1 MAWPKLPKYGLYIG
15 QCPSVRGPAQGDQKM
30 PDHQEL
36 VDRPVATPAPA
47 PAATLLLV
55 DDEPSI
61 LNALRRLF
69 RPQGWRTL
77 TAESAEA
84 ALELACQDRVDL
96 VISDMRMPNMDGAQ
110 FLQRMRELQPDAVR
124 ILLTGYADVASTIA
138 AINGGQIHRYI
149 AKPWDDND
157 IVLVVREALARRSL
171 ELRNREL
178 SALTT
183 HQNEELRQLNGRLE
197 DRVQQRT
204 AEIAQI
210 NDMLELAYSELKQN
224 FMLSM
229 RIFAGLMD
237 LRHDSLSG
245 QSRRVSEWVRR
256 VCEQLK
262 LDERTSHDIYV
273 AGLLHGI
280 GKLGFPDAMLG
291 KPMSLLTSEES
302 GRFRKHTLN
311 AEAALMPLAQLQT
324 VAKLI
329 RGQHERLDG
338 NGFPDGLEGDEIPLG
353 ARVLAPIVDY
363 DSLVTGLLAQRR
375 YSPED
380 AAASIRRGA
389 GSRYD
394 PRVVEAFVQ
403 VLQTP
408 LEEDGHDR
416 EIGALDLATGMEL
429 ARDFVGTQGQ
439 LLLAAGYVFDP
450 RVVRQVREYAQR
462 EGARLSLY
470 VKRTAPPAR

>member
-1 MAWPKLPKYGLYIG
+1 MTDRL
-15 QCPSVRGPAQGDQKM
+15 
-30 PDHQEL
+30 EL
-36 VDRPVATPAPA
+36 AEPPVAAPAPAMA

-77 TAESAEA
+77 TAEGGEA
-84 ALELACQDRVDL
+84 ALELARQNSVDL
-96 VISDMRMPNMDGAQ
+96 VISDMRMPGMDGAQ
-110 FLQRMRELQPDAVR
+110 LLRKMREQQPDAVR
-124 ILLTGYADVASTIA
+124 ILLTGYADISSTIA

-157 IVLVVREALARRSL
+157 IVLIVREALSRRTL
-171 ELRNREL
+171 EMRNREL
-178 SALTT
+178 SQLTT
-183 HQNEELRQLNGRLE
+183 RQNEELRGLNGQLE
-197 DRVQQRT
+197 ERVRQRT

-210 NDMLELAYSELKQN
+210 NDMLELAYAELKQN

-237 LRHDSLSG
+237 LRHPSLAG
-245 QSRRVSEWVRR
+245 QSRRVSEWARR
-256 VCEQLK
+256 VCERMK
-262 LDERTSHDIYV
+262 LDERSSHDIYV

-280 GKLGFPDAMLG
+280 GKLAFPDTMMG
-291 KPMSLLTSEES
+291 KPMSLLSSDES
-302 GRFRKHTLN
+302 VRFRKHTLN
-311 AEAALMPLAQLQT
+311 AEAALMPLGQLQP

-329 RGQHERLDG
+329 RSQHERLDG

-363 DSLVTGLLAQRR
+363 DCLVAGLLAERCFT
-375 YSPED
+375 PED

-394 PRVVEAFVQ
+394 PRVVEAFVE
-403 VLQTP
+403 VLKTP
-408 LEEDGHDR
+408 LPDQAHDR
-416 EIGALDLATGMEL
+416 EISALDLEPGMVL
-429 ARDFVGTQGQ
+429 ARDLVSNQGT
-439 LLLAAGYVFDP
+439 LLLAAGYAFDA

-462 EGARLSLY
+462 EGIRLVLH
-470 VKRTAPPAR
+470 VKKPER